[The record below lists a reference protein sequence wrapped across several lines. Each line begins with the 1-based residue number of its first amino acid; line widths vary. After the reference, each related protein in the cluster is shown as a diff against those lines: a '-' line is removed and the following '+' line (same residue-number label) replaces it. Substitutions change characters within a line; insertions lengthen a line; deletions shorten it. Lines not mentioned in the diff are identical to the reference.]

1 MDKWIRL
8 FPFCISKVIK
18 YTHLNRDSNVCKH
31 PSELA
36 VLSKSL
42 SLNIV
47 GHFHI
52 EVISDSRLYGQ
63 KDARDRGKKALQ
75 IGSGFEDWI

>member
-8 FPFCISKVIK
+8 FLFCISKVIK
-18 YTHLNRDSNVCKH
+18 YIHLNRESNVCKH

-36 VLSKSL
+36 LLSKSL
-42 SLNIV
+42 SLHIV
-47 GHFHI
+47 GPFHI
-52 EVISDSRLYGQ
+52 EVISDSCLYGQ
-63 KDARDRGKKALQ
+63 KDARDGGKKALQ